1 MVGDSS
7 TITDFT
13 SVSGVQRNKNLD
25 ASTVIEGSYLSLVS
39 DMIQVAVAVLISF
52 KLLFNKIHTFIV

>member
-7 TITDFT
+7 TIIGFT
-13 SVSGVQRNKNLD
+13 SVSGVQRNINLD

-39 DMIQVAVAVLISF
+39 DMIQVAVAILISF
-52 KLLFNKIHTFIV
+52 KLLFNKILTFIF